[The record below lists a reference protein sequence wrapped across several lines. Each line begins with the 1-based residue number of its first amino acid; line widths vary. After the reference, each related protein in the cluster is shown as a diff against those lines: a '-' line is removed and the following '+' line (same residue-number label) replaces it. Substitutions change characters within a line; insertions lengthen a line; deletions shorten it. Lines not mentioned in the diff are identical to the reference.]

1 MYTFLIGLAVLLVGG
16 CLYGRFCERVFQP
29 DRRTTPAY
37 AQADGVN
44 YVPMKRWKNALIEL
58 LNIAGTGPVL
68 GPIQGIL
75 FGPIA
80 FVLIPIGCVL
90 GGEVHD
96 YFSGM
101 LSLRHKGAQMP
112 GLMQRFMGKG
122 VYQVYNIF
130 VCLLMFLVGVVFIYT
145 PGDMLAGSVLGL
157 STSFVN
163 AETGA
168 SLGFE
173 AMAPVLIIYAI
184 ILAYYL
190 VATLFPIDKIIG
202 RIYPVFG
209 AVLLLSAVVGWFV
222 GRPLV
227 RFASQPEQFRQW
239 VDGHG
244 LMGCAAYVGM
254 VFLQVVVAVIPG
266 EPLEIS
272 GGYAFGAVRGS
283 LLCLLGAFLGSVAV
297 FALVRRFGRELVDI
311 FFPREKLE
319 KLKFLQSSPKRDAL
333 FWLVFMVPGTPKDL
347 LCYFAGLTDLS
358 WGKWLLLCTVGRL
371 PSVLTST
378 IGGDALGV
386 KDYQFA
392 MLVFAATLAVSAVG
406 LLIYRA
412 LCRRH
417 QRRQEHV

>member
-1 MYTFLIGLAVLLVGG
+1 MDKHVFTAKQKKLIGWA
-16 CLYGRFCERVFQP
+16 
-29 DRRTTPAY
+29 A
-37 AQADGVN
+37 
-44 YVPMKRWKNALIEL
+44 
-58 LNIAGTGPVL
+58 IA
-68 GPIQGIL
+68 
-75 FGPIA
+75 
-80 FVLIPIGCVL
+80 
-90 GGEVHD
+90 
-96 YFSGM
+96 
-101 LSLRHKGAQMP
+101 
-112 GLMQRFMGKG
+112 
-122 VYQVYNIF
+122 IF
-130 VCLLMFLVGVVFIYT
+130 
-145 PGDMLAGSVLGL
+145 
-157 STSFVN
+157 
-163 AETGA
+163 
-168 SLGFE
+168 
-173 AMAPVLIIYAI
+173 
-184 ILAYYL
+184 
-190 VATLFPIDKIIG
+190 
-202 RIYPVFG
+202 
-209 AVLLLSAVVGWFV
+209 LLLSAVVGWFV

-239 VDGHG
+239 VDDHG

-333 FWLVFMVPGTPKDL
+333 FCLVFMVPGTPKDL

-392 MLVFAATLAVSAVG
+392 VLVFAATLAVSAVG